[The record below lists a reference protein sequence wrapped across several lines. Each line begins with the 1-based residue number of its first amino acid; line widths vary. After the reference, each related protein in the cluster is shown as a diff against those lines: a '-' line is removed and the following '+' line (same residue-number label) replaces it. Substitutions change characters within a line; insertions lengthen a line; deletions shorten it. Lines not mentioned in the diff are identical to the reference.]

1 MQQVTFYDSMYEENR
16 ALKPTTHMTCKLSL
30 HDISRSLLI
39 DRGILQEKTMLT
51 PVVSVLEELPQIS
64 FTTSWQQSNA
74 TSYFTAA
81 LKMFEPT
88 DNLMSVGSLIQMF
101 AGDNYVSTPLTNEF
115 SQRAMTASSP
125 LSITLKFRIYADSY
139 NKRYRLMAS
148 TYETWL
154 KTLFFATSPLIT
166 STFSNHVSN
175 INTAVV
181 NGLGEGIDLVNTAKD
196 SAGVFTSVLSDI
208 AAGPQNLTS
217 ATSQNYNTLT
227 TNIKEMAD
235 KVSDI
240 VTKNTAFGHVVFDI
254 EIPKFIQSTKNA
266 ASKVY
271 WYINTFDATPSAQ
284 FVRGLYGKGTELF
297 RPKPLYYDFT
307 VTLNTAQDLTREQM
321 ISLFVPKNMINR
333 KKTED

>member
-39 DRGILQEKTMLT
+39 DRGILPEKTMLT
-51 PVVSVLEELPQIS
+51 PVVSVLDELPQIS

-81 LKMFEPT
+81 QKMFEPT

-181 NGLGEGIDLVNTAKD
+181 NGLGEGIDLVNTAVD
-196 SAGVFTSVLSDI
+196 SAGVFTSVLTDI

-217 ATSQNYNTLT
+217 ATSQNFNTLT
-227 TNIKEMAD
+227 TNIKEMSD

-266 ASKVY
+266 DSKVY
-271 WYINTFDATPSAQ
+271 WYINTFNATPSAQ

>member
-51 PVVSVLEELPQIS
+51 PVVSVLDELPQIS

-81 LKMFEPT
+81 QKIFEPT

-154 KTLFFATSPLIT
+154 KTLFFATSPLVT
-166 STFSNHVSN
+166 STFGNYVSN
-175 INTAVV
+175 IETA
-181 NGLGEGIDLVNTAKD
+181 LSEGIDDGIDLINTTVD
-196 SAGVFTSVLSDI
+196 SAGVFTSLLTDI
-208 AAGPQNLTS
+208 AAGPQNFTS

-271 WYINTFDATPSAQ
+271 WYINTFNATPSAQ

-333 KKTED
+333 KKTEA

>member
-51 PVVSVLEELPQIS
+51 PVVSVLDELPQIS
-64 FTTSWQQSNA
+64 FTTPWQQSNA

-81 LKMFEPT
+81 QKIFEPT
-88 DNLMSVGSLIQMF
+88 DNLMSIGSLIQMF

-139 NKRYRLMAS
+139 NKRYRQMAS

-154 KTLFFATSPLIT
+154 KTLFFATSPLVT
-166 STFSNHVSN
+166 STFGNYVSN
-175 INTAVV
+175 IETALG
-181 NGLGEGIDLVNTAKD
+181 NGIDKGIDLINTGVD
-196 SAGVFTSVLSDI
+196 SAGVFTSLLTDV
-208 AAGPQNLTS
+208 AAGPQNFTS

-240 VTKNTAFGHVVFDI
+240 VTNNTAFGHVVFDI

-266 ASKVY
+266 DSKVY
-271 WYINTFDATPSAQ
+271 WYINTFNATPSAQ

-333 KKTED
+333 KKTEA

>member
-1 MQQVTFYDSMYEENR
+1 MQQVTFYDSMYNENR
-16 ALKPTTHMTCKLSL
+16 ALKPTTHMTCKISL
-30 HDISRSLLI
+30 HDISKTLLI
-39 DRGILQEKTMLT
+39 DRGILQENTMLT
-51 PVVSVLEELPQIS
+51 PLISVLDELPQIS
-64 FTTSWQQSNA
+64 FTTPWQQSNA

-81 LKMFEPT
+81 HKLFEPT

-139 NKRYRLMAS
+139 NKRYRQMTS

-154 KTLFFATSPLIT
+154 KTLFFATSPLVT
-166 STFSNHVSN
+166 STFGNYVSN
-175 INTAVV
+175 IATAVG
-181 NGLGEGIDLVNTAKD
+181 NGIDKGVDLVNTAVD
-196 SAGVFTSVLSDI
+196 SAGVFASLLADVATQKTSDSTKD
-208 AAGPQNLTS
+208 
-217 ATSQNYNTLT
+217 NYNTLT
-227 TNIKEMAD
+227 KNIKEMAD
-235 KVSDI
+235 SVSDI
-240 VTKNTAFGHVVFDI
+240 VTNNTAFGHVVFDI

-266 ASKVY
+266 DSKVY
-271 WYINTFDATPSAQ
+271 WYIHTFNATPSAQ

-321 ISLFVPKNMINR
+321 IALFVPKNMIKT
-333 KKTED
+333 KKAET

>member
-51 PVVSVLEELPQIS
+51 PVVSLLDELPQIS
-64 FTTSWQQSNA
+64 FTTTWQQSNA

-81 LKMFEPT
+81 QKIFEPT
-88 DNLMSVGSLIQMF
+88 DNLMSIGSLIQMF

-139 NKRYRLMAS
+139 NKRYRQMAS

-154 KTLFFATSPLIT
+154 KTLFFATSPLVT
-166 STFSNHVSN
+166 STFGNYVSN
-175 INTAVV
+175 IKTAVGNGIDEGIDLINTAV
-181 NGLGEGIDLVNTAKD
+181 D
-196 SAGVFTSVLSDI
+196 SAGVFESLLTDV
-208 AAGPQNLTS
+208 AAGPQNFTS

-240 VTKNTAFGHVVFDI
+240 ATKNTAFGHVVFDI

-271 WYINTFDATPSAQ
+271 WYINTFNATPSAQ

-333 KKTED
+333 KKTEA

>member
-51 PVVSVLEELPQIS
+51 PVISVLDELPQIS
-64 FTTSWQQSNA
+64 FTTTWQQSNA

-81 LKMFEPT
+81 QNLFEPT
-88 DNLMSVGSLIQMF
+88 DNLMSIGSLIQMF

-139 NKRYRLMAS
+139 NTRYRQMAS

-154 KTLFFATSPLIT
+154 KTLFFATSPLVT
-166 STFSNHVSN
+166 STFGNYVSN
-175 INTAVV
+175 IKTAVGKGIDKGIDLINTAV
-181 NGLGEGIDLVNTAKD
+181 D
-196 SAGVFTSVLSDI
+196 SAGVFASLLTDI
-208 AAGPQNLTS
+208 AAGPQNFTS

-271 WYINTFDATPSAQ
+271 WYINTFNATPSAQ

-333 KKTED
+333 KKTEA

>member
-30 HDISRSLLI
+30 HDVSRSLLI

-51 PVVSVLEELPQIS
+51 PVVSVLDELPQIS
-64 FTTSWQQSNA
+64 FTTTWQQSNA

-81 LKMFEPT
+81 HKLFEPT

-101 AGDNYVSTPLTNEF
+101 AGENYVSTPLTNEF

-139 NKRYRLMAS
+139 NKRYRQMTS

-154 KTLFFATSPLIT
+154 KTLFFATSPLVT
-166 STFSNHVSN
+166 STFGNYVSN
-175 INTAVV
+175 INTA
-181 NGLGEGIDLVNTAKD
+181 LGTGIDKGIDLVNTAVD
-196 SAGVFTSVLSDI
+196 SAGVFTSLLADV
-208 AAGPQNLTS
+208 ATQNFTS
-217 ATSQNYNTLT
+217 ETSKNYTTLT
-227 TNIKEMAD
+227 TNIKDIAD
-235 KVSDI
+235 KVADI
-240 VTKNTAFGHVVFDI
+240 VTNNTAFGHVVFDI

-266 ASKVY
+266 DSKVY
-271 WYINTFDATPSAQ
+271 WYISTFDATPSAQ
-284 FVRGLYGKGTELF
+284 FVRGLYGKGTGLF

-333 KKTED
+333 KKTEA

>member
-51 PVVSVLEELPQIS
+51 PVVSVLDELPQIS
-64 FTTSWQQSNA
+64 FTTTWLQSNA
-74 TSYFTAA
+74 TSFFTAA
-81 LKMFEPT
+81 QKIFEPT
-88 DNLMSVGSLIQMF
+88 ENLMSVGNLIQMF
-101 AGDNYVSTPLTNEF
+101 AGDDYVSTPLTNEF

-139 NKRYRLMAS
+139 NKRYRQMAS

-154 KTLFFATSPLIT
+154 KTLFFATSPLVT
-166 STFSNHVSN
+166 STFGNYVSN
-175 INTAVV
+175 IETALG
-181 NGLGEGIDLVNTAKD
+181 NGLDDGIDLVNTAVD
-196 SAGVFTSVLSDI
+196 SAGVVESLLSDI
-208 AAGPQNLTS
+208 AAGSQNLTS

-271 WYINTFDATPSAQ
+271 WYINTFNATPSAQ

-321 ISLFVPKNMINR
+321 ISLFVPRNMINR
-333 KKTED
+333 KKTEA

>member
-51 PVVSVLEELPQIS
+51 PVVSVLDELPQIS
-64 FTTSWQQSNA
+64 FTTPWQQSNA

-81 LKMFEPT
+81 QKIFEPT
-88 DNLMSVGSLIQMF
+88 DNLMSIGSLIQMF

-115 SQRAMTASSP
+115 SQRSMTASSP

-139 NKRYRLMAS
+139 NKRYRQMAS

-154 KTLFFATSPLIT
+154 KTLFFATSPLVT
-166 STFSNHVSN
+166 STFGNYVSN
-175 INTAVV
+175 IETALGNGIDKGIDLTNTAV
-181 NGLGEGIDLVNTAKD
+181 D
-196 SAGVFTSVLSDI
+196 SAGVFTSLLTDV
-208 AAGPQNLTS
+208 AAGPQNFTS

-235 KVSDI
+235 NISDI

-271 WYINTFDATPSAQ
+271 WYINTFTATPSAQ

-333 KKTED
+333 KKTEA

>member
-1 MQQVTFYDSMYEENR
+1 MQQVTFYDSMYNENR
-16 ALKPTTHMTCKLSL
+16 ALKPTTHMTCKISL
-30 HDISRSLLI
+30 HDISKTLLI
-39 DRGILQEKTMLT
+39 DRGILQENTMLT
-51 PVVSVLEELPQIS
+51 PLISVLDELPQIS
-64 FTTSWQQSNA
+64 FTTPWQQSNA

-81 LKMFEPT
+81 HKLFEPT
-88 DNLMSVGSLIQMF
+88 DNLTSVGSLIQLF

-139 NKRYRLMAS
+139 NTRYRQMTS

-154 KTLFFATSPLIT
+154 KTLFFATSPLVT
-166 STFSNHVSN
+166 STFGNYVSN
-175 INTAVV
+175 IATAVG
-181 NGLGEGIDLVNTAKD
+181 NGIDKGVDLVNTAVD
-196 SAGVFTSVLSDI
+196 SAGVFASLLADVATQKTSDSTKD
-208 AAGPQNLTS
+208 
-217 ATSQNYNTLT
+217 NYNTLT
-227 TNIKEMAD
+227 KNIKEMAD
-235 KVSDI
+235 SVSDI

-266 ASKVY
+266 DSKVY
-271 WYINTFDATPSAQ
+271 WYISTFNATPSAQ

-321 ISLFVPKNMINR
+321 IALFVPKNMIKT
-333 KKTED
+333 KKAET

>member
-51 PVVSVLEELPQIS
+51 PVVSLLDELPQIS
-64 FTTSWQQSNA
+64 FTTTWQQSNA

-81 LKMFEPT
+81 QKIFEPT
-88 DNLMSVGSLIQMF
+88 DNLMSIGSLIQMF

-139 NKRYRLMAS
+139 NTRYRQMAS

-154 KTLFFATSPLIT
+154 KTLFFATSPLVT
-166 STFSNHVSN
+166 STFGNYVSN
-175 INTAVV
+175 IETALGNGIDKGIDLINTAV
-181 NGLGEGIDLVNTAKD
+181 D
-196 SAGVFTSVLSDI
+196 SAGVFTSLLTDV
-208 AAGPQNLTS
+208 AAGPQNFTS

-254 EIPKFIQSTKNA
+254 EIPKFIQTTKNA
-266 ASKVY
+266 DSKVY
-271 WYINTFDATPSAQ
+271 WYINTFTATPSAQ

-333 KKTED
+333 KKTEA

>member
-1 MQQVTFYDSMYEENR
+1 
-16 ALKPTTHMTCKLSL
+16 MTCKLSL

-51 PVVSVLEELPQIS
+51 PVVSVLDELPQIS
-64 FTTSWQQSNA
+64 FTTTWQQSNA

-81 LKMFEPT
+81 QKIFEPT

-139 NKRYRLMAS
+139 NKRYRQMAS

-154 KTLFFATSPLIT
+154 KTLFFATSPLVT
-166 STFSNHVSN
+166 STFGNYVSN
-175 INTAVV
+175 IKTAVGNGIDKGIDLINTAV
-181 NGLGEGIDLVNTAKD
+181 D
-196 SAGVFTSVLSDI
+196 SAGVFASLLTDV
-208 AAGPQNLTS
+208 AAGPQNFTS

-254 EIPKFIQSTKNA
+254 EIPKFIQTTKNA
-266 ASKVY
+266 DSKVY
-271 WYINTFDATPSAQ
+271 WYINTFNATPSAQ

-333 KKTED
+333 KKTEA

>member
-1 MQQVTFYDSMYEENR
+1 MQQVTFYDSMYNENR
-16 ALKPTTHMTCKLSL
+16 ALKPTTHMTCKISL
-30 HDISRSLLI
+30 HDISKTLLI
-39 DRGILQEKTMLT
+39 DRGILQENTMLT
-51 PVVSVLEELPQIS
+51 PLISVLDELPQIS
-64 FTTSWQQSNA
+64 FTTPWQQSNA

-81 LKMFEPT
+81 HKLFEPT

-139 NKRYRLMAS
+139 NKRYRQMTS

-154 KTLFFATSPLIT
+154 KTLFFATSPLVT
-166 STFSNHVSN
+166 STFGNYVSN
-175 INTAVV
+175 IATAVG
-181 NGLGEGIDLVNTAKD
+181 NGIDKGVDLVNTAAD
-196 SAGVFTSVLSDI
+196 SAGVFASLLADVATQKTSDSTKD
-208 AAGPQNLTS
+208 
-217 ATSQNYNTLT
+217 NYNTLT
-227 TNIKEMAD
+227 KNIKEMAD
-235 KVSDI
+235 SVSDI

-266 ASKVY
+266 DSKVY
-271 WYINTFDATPSAQ
+271 WYISTFNATPSAQ

-297 RPKPLYYDFT
+297 RPKPLYYDFN

-321 ISLFVPKNMINR
+321 IALFVPKNMIKT
-333 KKTED
+333 KKAET

>member
-51 PVVSVLEELPQIS
+51 PVVSVLDELPQIS

-88 DNLMSVGSLIQMF
+88 ENLLSVGSLIQMF

-139 NKRYRLMAS
+139 NKRYRQMAS

-181 NGLGEGIDLVNTAKD
+181 NGLNDSIDLVNTAVD
-196 SAGVFTSVLSDI
+196 SAGVFTSVLTDI

-271 WYINTFDATPSAQ
+271 WYINTFNATPSAQ

-333 KKTED
+333 KKTEA

>member
-1 MQQVTFYDSMYEENR
+1 MQQVTFYDSMYNENR
-16 ALKPTTHMTCKLSL
+16 ALKPTTHMTCKISL
-30 HDISRSLLI
+30 HDISKTLLI
-39 DRGILQEKTMLT
+39 DRGILQENTMLT
-51 PVVSVLEELPQIS
+51 PLISVLDELPQIS
-64 FTTSWQQSNA
+64 FTTPWQQSNA

-81 LKMFEPT
+81 HKLFEPT

-139 NKRYRLMAS
+139 NKRYRQMTS

-154 KTLFFATSPLIT
+154 KTLFFATSPLVT
-166 STFSNHVSN
+166 STFGNYVSN
-175 INTAVV
+175 IATAVG
-181 NGLGEGIDLVNTAKD
+181 NGIDKGVDLVNTAAD
-196 SAGVFTSVLSDI
+196 SAGVFASLLADVATQKTSDSTKD
-208 AAGPQNLTS
+208 
-217 ATSQNYNTLT
+217 NYNTLT
-227 TNIKEMAD
+227 KNIKEMAD
-235 KVSDI
+235 SVSDI

-266 ASKVY
+266 DSKVY
-271 WYINTFDATPSAQ
+271 WYIHTFNATPSAQ

-321 ISLFVPKNMINR
+321 IALFVPKNMIKT
-333 KKTED
+333 KKAET

>member
-39 DRGILQEKTMLT
+39 DRGILPEKTMLT
-51 PVVSVLEELPQIS
+51 PVVSVLDELPQIS
-64 FTTSWQQSNA
+64 FTTTWQQSNA

-81 LKMFEPT
+81 QKMFEPT

-181 NGLGEGIDLVNTAKD
+181 SGLGEGIDLVNTAVD
-196 SAGVFTSVLSDI
+196 SAGVFTSVLTDI

-217 ATSQNYNTLT
+217 ATSQNFNTLT
-227 TNIKEMAD
+227 TNIKEMSD

-266 ASKVY
+266 DSKVY
-271 WYINTFDATPSAQ
+271 WYINTFNATPSAQ

>member
-16 ALKPTTHMTCKLSL
+16 ELKPTTHMTCKLSL

-51 PVVSVLEELPQIS
+51 PVVSLLDELPQIS
-64 FTTSWQQSNA
+64 FTTTWQQSNA
-74 TSYFTAA
+74 ASYFTAA
-81 LKMFEPT
+81 QKIFEPT
-88 DNLMSVGSLIQMF
+88 DNLMSIGSLIQMF
-101 AGDNYVSTPLTNEF
+101 ASDNYVSTPLTNEF

-139 NKRYRLMAS
+139 NKRYRQMAS

-154 KTLFFATSPLIT
+154 KTLFFATSPLVT
-166 STFSNHVSN
+166 STFGNYVSN
-175 INTAVV
+175 IKTAARNGIDKGIDLINTAV
-181 NGLGEGIDLVNTAKD
+181 D
-196 SAGVFTSVLSDI
+196 SAGVFASLLTDV
-208 AAGPQNLTS
+208 AAGPQNFTS

-266 ASKVY
+266 DSKVY
-271 WYINTFDATPSAQ
+271 WYINTFNATPSAQ
-284 FVRGLYGKGTELF
+284 FVRGVYGKGTELF

-333 KKTED
+333 KKTEA

>member
-51 PVVSVLEELPQIS
+51 PVVSVLDELPQIS
-64 FTTSWQQSNA
+64 FTTTWQQSNA

-81 LKMFEPT
+81 NKLFEPT
-88 DNLMSVGSLIQMF
+88 DNLLSVGSLIQMF

-154 KTLFFATSPLIT
+154 KTLFFATSPLVT
-166 STFSNHVSN
+166 STFGNYVSN
-175 INTAVV
+175 IETA
-181 NGLGEGIDLVNTAKD
+181 LGKGIEDGIDLVNTTVE
-196 SAGVFTSVLSDI
+196 SAGVFTSLLTDI
-208 AAGPQNLTS
+208 ASGPQNFTS
-217 ATSQNYNTLT
+217 ATAQNYNTLT

-271 WYINTFDATPSAQ
+271 WYINTFNATPSAQ

-333 KKTED
+333 KKTES

>member
-51 PVVSVLEELPQIS
+51 PVVSVLDELPQIS
-64 FTTSWQQSNA
+64 FTTTWQQSNA

-81 LKMFEPT
+81 QKIFEPT
-88 DNLMSVGSLIQMF
+88 DNLMSIGSLIQMF

-139 NKRYRLMAS
+139 NTRYRQMAS

-154 KTLFFATSPLIT
+154 KTLFFATSPLVT
-166 STFSNHVSN
+166 STFGNYVSN
-175 INTAVV
+175 IKTAVGHGIDKGIDLINTAV
-181 NGLGEGIDLVNTAKD
+181 D
-196 SAGVFTSVLSDI
+196 SAGVFASLLTDV
-208 AAGPQNLTS
+208 AAGPQNFTS

-271 WYINTFDATPSAQ
+271 WYINTFNATPSAQ
-284 FVRGLYGKGTELF
+284 FVRGLYGKDTELF

-333 KKTED
+333 KKTKA

>member
-1 MQQVTFYDSMYEENR
+1 MQQVTFYDSMYKENR

-51 PVVSVLEELPQIS
+51 PVISVLDELPQIS
-64 FTTSWQQSNA
+64 FTTPWQQSNA
-74 TSYFTAA
+74 TSYFTEAHK
-81 LKMFEPT
+81 LFEPT

-101 AGDNYVSTPLTNEF
+101 AGDKYVSTPLTNEF
-115 SQRAMTASSP
+115 SQRSMTASSP

-139 NKRYRLMAS
+139 NKRYRQMTS

-154 KTLFFATSPLIT
+154 KLLFFATSPLVT
-166 STFSNHVSN
+166 STFGNYVSN
-175 INTAVV
+175 IATAVGNGIDKGVDLINTA
-181 NGLGEGIDLVNTAKD
+181 AD
-196 SAGVFTSVLSDI
+196 SAGVFASLLADVATS
-208 AAGPQNLTS
+208 PQNMTS
-217 ATSQNYNTLT
+217 ATTQNYNTLT

-266 ASKVY
+266 DSKVY
-271 WYINTFDATPSAQ
+271 WYISTFNATPSAQ

-297 RPKPLYYDFT
+297 RPKPLYYDFD

-333 KKTED
+333 KKTEA

>member
-51 PVVSVLEELPQIS
+51 PVVSLLDELPQIS
-64 FTTSWQQSNA
+64 FTTTWQQSNA

-81 LKMFEPT
+81 QKIFEPT
-88 DNLMSVGSLIQMF
+88 DNLMSIGSLIQMF
-101 AGDNYVSTPLTNEF
+101 ASDNYVSTPLTNEF

-139 NKRYRLMAS
+139 NKRYRQMAS

-154 KTLFFATSPLIT
+154 KTLFFATSPLVT
-166 STFSNHVSN
+166 STFDNYVSN
-175 INTAVV
+175 IETALGNGIDKGIDLINTAV
-181 NGLGEGIDLVNTAKD
+181 D
-196 SAGVFTSVLSDI
+196 SAGVFASLLTDV
-208 AAGPQNLTS
+208 AAGPQNFTS

-271 WYINTFDATPSAQ
+271 WYINTFNATPSAQ

-333 KKTED
+333 KKTEA

>member
-51 PVVSVLEELPQIS
+51 PVVSVLDELPQIS
-64 FTTSWQQSNA
+64 FTTPWEQSNA
-74 TSYFTAA
+74 TSFFTAA
-81 LKMFEPT
+81 QKIFEPI
-88 DNLMSVGSLIQMF
+88 DKLMSIGSLIQMF

-139 NKRYRLMAS
+139 NTRYRQMAS

-154 KTLFFATSPLIT
+154 KTLFFATSPLVT
-166 STFSNHVSN
+166 STFGNYVSN
-175 INTAVV
+175 IKTAVG
-181 NGLGEGIDLVNTAKD
+181 NGLNEGIDLINTGVD
-196 SAGVFTSVLSDI
+196 SAGVFASLLTDI
-208 AAGPQNLTS
+208 AAGPQNFTS

-271 WYINTFDATPSAQ
+271 WYINTFNATPSAQ

-333 KKTED
+333 KKTEA

>member
-51 PVVSVLEELPQIS
+51 PVISVLDELPQIS
-64 FTTSWQQSNA
+64 FTTTWQQSNA

-81 LKMFEPT
+81 QNLFEPT
-88 DNLMSVGSLIQMF
+88 DNLMSIGSLIQMF

-139 NKRYRLMAS
+139 NTRYRQMAS

-154 KTLFFATSPLIT
+154 KTLFFATSPLVT
-166 STFSNHVSN
+166 STFGNYVSN
-175 INTAVV
+175 IKTAVGHGIDKDIDLINTAV
-181 NGLGEGIDLVNTAKD
+181 D
-196 SAGVFTSVLSDI
+196 SAGVFASLLTDI
-208 AAGPQNLTS
+208 AAGPQNFTS

-271 WYINTFDATPSAQ
+271 WYINTFNATPSAQ

-333 KKTED
+333 KKTEA

>member
-1 MQQVTFYDSMYEENR
+1 MQQVTFYDSMYNENR
-16 ALKPTTHMTCKLSL
+16 ALKPTTHMTCKISL
-30 HDISRSLLI
+30 HDISKTLLI
-39 DRGILQEKTMLT
+39 DRGILQENTMLT
-51 PVVSVLEELPQIS
+51 PLISVLDELPQIS
-64 FTTSWQQSNA
+64 FTTPWQQSNA

-81 LKMFEPT
+81 HKLFEPT

-139 NKRYRLMAS
+139 NKRYRQMTS

-154 KTLFFATSPLIT
+154 KTLFFATSPLVT
-166 STFSNHVSN
+166 STFGNYVSN
-175 INTAVV
+175 IATAVG
-181 NGLGEGIDLVNTAKD
+181 NGIDKGVDLVNTAVD
-196 SAGVFTSVLSDI
+196 SAGVFASLLADVATQKTSDSTKD
-208 AAGPQNLTS
+208 
-217 ATSQNYNTLT
+217 NYNTLT
-227 TNIKEMAD
+227 KNIKDMAD
-235 KVSDI
+235 SVSDI

-266 ASKVY
+266 DSKVY
-271 WYINTFDATPSAQ
+271 WYIHTFNATPSAQ

-297 RPKPLYYDFT
+297 RPKPLYYDFD

-321 ISLFVPKNMINR
+321 IALFVPKNMI
-333 KKTED
+333 KTQKAET

>member
-64 FTTSWQQSNA
+64 FTTEWQQSNA

-88 DNLMSVGSLIQMF
+88 DKLMSVGSLIQMF
-101 AGDNYVSTPLTNEF
+101 ASDNYVSTPLTNEF

-139 NKRYRLMAS
+139 NKRYRQMAS

-181 NGLGEGIDLVNTAKD
+181 NGLSEGIDLVNTTID
-196 SAGVFTSVLSDI
+196 SAGVFTSLLTDI

-333 KKTED
+333 KKTEA

>member
-1 MQQVTFYDSMYEENR
+1 MQQVTFYDSMYNENR
-16 ALKPTTHMTCKLSL
+16 ALKPTTHMTCKISL
-30 HDISRSLLI
+30 HDISKTLLI
-39 DRGILQEKTMLT
+39 DRGILQENTMLT
-51 PVVSVLEELPQIS
+51 PLISVLDELPQIS
-64 FTTSWQQSNA
+64 FTTPWQQSNA

-81 LKMFEPT
+81 HKLFEPT

-139 NKRYRLMAS
+139 NKRYRQMTS

-154 KTLFFATSPLIT
+154 KTLFFATSPLVT
-166 STFSNHVSN
+166 STFGNYVSN
-175 INTAVV
+175 IATAVG
-181 NGLGEGIDLVNTAKD
+181 NGIDKGVDLVNTAVD
-196 SAGVFTSVLSDI
+196 SAGVFASLLADVATQKTSDSTKD
-208 AAGPQNLTS
+208 
-217 ATSQNYNTLT
+217 NYNTLT
-227 TNIKEMAD
+227 KNIKEMAD
-235 KVSDI
+235 NVSDI

-266 ASKVY
+266 DSKVY
-271 WYINTFDATPSAQ
+271 WYIYTFNATPSAQ

-297 RPKPLYYDFT
+297 RPKPLYYDFD

-321 ISLFVPKNMINR
+321 IALFVPKNMI
-333 KKTED
+333 KTQKAET

>member
-1 MQQVTFYDSMYEENR
+1 MQQVTFYDSMYNENR

-30 HDISRSLLI
+30 HDISKSLLI
-39 DRGILQEKTMLT
+39 DRGILQENTMLT
-51 PVVSVLEELPQIS
+51 PMISVLDELPQIS
-64 FTTSWQQSNA
+64 FTTPWQQSNA

-81 LKMFEPT
+81 HKLFEPT

-139 NKRYRLMAS
+139 NKRYRQMTS

-154 KTLFFATSPLIT
+154 KTLFFATSPLVT
-166 STFSNHVSN
+166 STFGNYVSN
-175 INTAVV
+175 IATAVG
-181 NGLGEGIDLVNTAKD
+181 NGIDKGVDLVNTAVD
-196 SAGVFTSVLSDI
+196 SAGVFASLLADVATQKTSDSTKD
-208 AAGPQNLTS
+208 
-217 ATSQNYNTLT
+217 NYNTLT
-227 TNIKEMAD
+227 KNIKEMAD
-235 KVSDI
+235 SVSDI

-266 ASKVY
+266 DSKVY
-271 WYINTFDATPSAQ
+271 WYISTFNATPSAQ

-297 RPKPLYYDFT
+297 RPKPLYYDFD

-321 ISLFVPKNMINR
+321 IALFVPKNMIKT
-333 KKTED
+333 KKEET

>member
-1 MQQVTFYDSMYEENR
+1 MQQVTFYDSMYNENR
-16 ALKPTTHMTCKLSL
+16 ALKPTTHMTCKISL
-30 HDISRSLLI
+30 HDISKTLLI
-39 DRGILQEKTMLT
+39 DRGILQENTMLT
-51 PVVSVLEELPQIS
+51 PLISVLDELPQIS
-64 FTTSWQQSNA
+64 FTTPWQQSNA

-81 LKMFEPT
+81 HKLFEPT

-139 NKRYRLMAS
+139 NKRYRQMTS

-154 KTLFFATSPLIT
+154 KTLFFATSPLVT
-166 STFSNHVSN
+166 STFGNYVSN
-175 INTAVV
+175 IATAVG
-181 NGLGEGIDLVNTAKD
+181 NGIDKGVDLVNTAVD
-196 SAGVFTSVLSDI
+196 SAGVFASLLADVATQKTSDSTKD
-208 AAGPQNLTS
+208 
-217 ATSQNYNTLT
+217 NYNTLT
-227 TNIKEMAD
+227 KNIKEMAD
-235 KVSDI
+235 SVSDI

-266 ASKVY
+266 DSKVY
-271 WYINTFDATPSAQ
+271 WYIYTFNATPSAQ

-297 RPKPLYYDFT
+297 RPKPLYYDFD

-321 ISLFVPKNMINR
+321 IALFVPKNMI
-333 KKTED
+333 KTQKAET

>member
-1 MQQVTFYDSMYEENR
+1 MQQVTFYDSMYKENR
-16 ALKPTTHMTCKLSL
+16 ALKPTTHMTCKISL

-51 PVVSVLEELPQIS
+51 PVISVLDELPQIS
-64 FTTSWQQSNA
+64 FTTPWQQSNA
-74 TSYFTAA
+74 TSYFTEAHK
-81 LKMFEPT
+81 LFEPT

-101 AGDNYVSTPLTNEF
+101 AGDKYVSTPLTNEF
-115 SQRAMTASSP
+115 SQRSMTASSP

-139 NKRYRLMAS
+139 NKRYRQMTS

-154 KTLFFATSPLIT
+154 KLLFFATSPLVT
-166 STFSNHVSN
+166 STFGNYVSN
-175 INTAVV
+175 IATAVGNGIDKGVDLINTA
-181 NGLGEGIDLVNTAKD
+181 AD
-196 SAGVFTSVLSDI
+196 SAGVFASLLADVAT
-208 AAGPQNLTS
+208 GPQNMTS
-217 ATSQNYNTLT
+217 ATTQNYNTLT
-227 TNIKEMAD
+227 KNIKEMAD

-266 ASKVY
+266 DSKVY
-271 WYINTFDATPSAQ
+271 WYISTFNATPSAQ

-297 RPKPLYYDFT
+297 RPKPLYYDFD

-333 KKTED
+333 KKTEA

>member
-51 PVVSVLEELPQIS
+51 PVVSVLDELPQIS
-64 FTTSWQQSNA
+64 FTTTWQQSNA

-81 LKMFEPT
+81 QKIFEPT

-101 AGDNYVSTPLTNEF
+101 ASDNYVSTPLTNEF

-139 NKRYRLMAS
+139 NKRYRQMAS

-181 NGLGEGIDLVNTAKD
+181 NGLGEGIDLVNTAVD
-196 SAGVFTSVLSDI
+196 SAGVFTSVLTDI
-208 AAGPQNLTS
+208 AAGPQNFTS
-217 ATSQNYNTLT
+217 ATLQNYNTLT
-227 TNIKEMAD
+227 TNIKEMVD

-333 KKTED
+333 TKTEA

>member
-1 MQQVTFYDSMYEENR
+1 MQQVTFYDSMYNENR

-30 HDISRSLLI
+30 HDISKSLLI
-39 DRGILQEKTMLT
+39 DRGILQENTMLT
-51 PVVSVLEELPQIS
+51 PMISVLDELPQIS
-64 FTTSWQQSNA
+64 FTTPWQQSNA

-81 LKMFEPT
+81 HKLFEPT

-139 NKRYRLMAS
+139 NKRYRQMTS

-154 KTLFFATSPLIT
+154 KTLFFATSPLVT
-166 STFSNHVSN
+166 STFGNYVSN
-175 INTAVV
+175 IATAVG
-181 NGLGEGIDLVNTAKD
+181 NGIDKGVDLVNTAVD
-196 SAGVFTSVLSDI
+196 SAGVFASLLADVATQKTSDSTKD
-208 AAGPQNLTS
+208 
-217 ATSQNYNTLT
+217 NYNTLT
-227 TNIKEMAD
+227 KNIKEMAD
-235 KVSDI
+235 SVSDI

-266 ASKVY
+266 DSKVY
-271 WYINTFDATPSAQ
+271 WYISTFNATPSAQ

-297 RPKPLYYDFT
+297 RPKPLYYDFD

-321 ISLFVPKNMINR
+321 IALFVPKNMIKT
-333 KKTED
+333 KKAET

>member
-1 MQQVTFYDSMYEENR
+1 MQQVTFYDSMYNENR
-16 ALKPTTHMTCKLSL
+16 ALKPTTHMTCKISL
-30 HDISRSLLI
+30 HDISKTLLI
-39 DRGILQEKTMLT
+39 DRGILQENTMLT
-51 PVVSVLEELPQIS
+51 PLISVLDELPQIS
-64 FTTSWQQSNA
+64 FTTPWQQSNA

-81 LKMFEPT
+81 HKLFEPT

-139 NKRYRLMAS
+139 NKRYRQMTS

-154 KTLFFATSPLIT
+154 KTLFFATSPLVT
-166 STFSNHVSN
+166 STFGNYVSN
-175 INTAVV
+175 IATAVG
-181 NGLGEGIDLVNTAKD
+181 NGIDKGVDLVNTAVD
-196 SAGVFTSVLSDI
+196 SAGVFASLLADVATQKTSDSTKD
-208 AAGPQNLTS
+208 
-217 ATSQNYNTLT
+217 NYNTLT
-227 TNIKEMAD
+227 KNIKEMAD
-235 KVSDI
+235 SVSDI

-266 ASKVY
+266 DSKVY
-271 WYINTFDATPSAQ
+271 WYIHTFNATPSAQ

-297 RPKPLYYDFT
+297 RPKPLYYDFN

-321 ISLFVPKNMINR
+321 IALFVPKNMI
-333 KKTED
+333 KTQKAET